1 MSFSLIISGFFILL
15 AILAFALAKL
25 REEKIRIIEPIAKE
39 SLEERKKKIIEK
51 ARRLENLFAKKV
63 IIRIDELKTYD
74 IEALY
79 ALKEEGFEIEDGFL
93 IFPNYSK
100 EIKKLIKEREAYDY
114 YLKEG
119 LLKKKLKKNN

>member
-119 LLKKKLKKNN
+119 LLKKKLKKK

>member
-51 ARRLENLFAKKV
+51 ARKLENLFAKKV

-119 LLKKKLKKNN
+119 LLKKKLKKK